1 MRQLSY
7 KGKTLGNACS
17 VYGIYK
23 KNTGRGFTSD
33 VAMLSRV
40 GKIQTKL
47 QYPETL
53 TDDDIE
59 LLNKVDTGI
68 IVVNLYVALR
78 QAGDPEAYS
87 KKAMDVANEITMDDI
102 SDPELINVIT
112 ELVKPK
118 KV

>member
-7 KGKTLGNACS
+7 NGKTLGNACS

-33 VAMLSRV
+33 VAMLAKI

-47 QYPETL
+47 ENPETL

-68 IVVNLYVALR
+68 IITNLYVALR
-78 QAGDPEAYS
+78 QAGDSEAYS
-87 KKAMDVANEITMDDI
+87 KKAIDIANEITMDDI
-102 SDPELINVIT
+102 NNPELINVIT